1 MIAMFRLLVEITVAA
16 AEVAIQA
23 AWQRLAGFSLV
34 RAMAWKLRVDRRRA
48 RPVAVET
55 VMPDRRARARP

>member
-1 MIAMFRLLVEITVAA
+1 MIAWI
-16 AEVAIQA
+16 EVTMQA

-48 RPVAVET
+48 RPVAAGEAT
-55 VMPDRRARARP
+55 VDRRATAVNVLHQEF